1 MEGKDINDDRHHDEE
16 EHDQEKG
23 QDEGEADIE
32 EFIEI
37 LEEHCKQWEAQG
49 KYVEAEMAKNR
60 IKELKEQKKQMDLDE
75 LMTRQQNENIELEE
89 THILEFNNFNQEWDK
104 RMNEFQMH
112 SSQLIKA
119 LEEKHIAQHEEY
131 RKDLEEKVPIKFK
144 PSPELLN
151 LRKIQVS
158 LAKQKEYKEAHQ
170 VQVRAQKLEQQEHDK
185 YMEERGYKIENMEN
199 KLFQKQENEMEA
211 LRKRIIAGENE
222 QKKQRAL
229 ELERMFQRYQN
240 VKKELENQHKMESIR
255 LEKGQTFD
263 ANLSRMM
270 SKMSNRPNTASRKG
284 MKSSAKKNRAA
295 APASHTSYGR
305 FQ

>member
-1 MEGKDINDDRHHDEE
+1 MEGKETKEYEDHEQDMDDQDK
-16 EHDQEKG
+16 DQE
-23 QDEGEADIE
+23 EGEADIE
-32 EFIEI
+32 EFIDI
-37 LEEHCKQWEAQG
+37 LEHHCSDCEKQG

-75 LMTRQQNENIELEE
+75 LQTRQQNENIELEE

-112 SSQLIKA
+112 SSQLVKA
-119 LEEKHIAQHEEY
+119 LEEKHIQQHEEY
-131 RKDLEEKVPIKFK
+131 RNGLEEKIAFRFK

-151 LRKIQVS
+151 LKRIQTN
-158 LAKQKEYKEAHQ
+158 LARQKEYKEAHQ
-170 VQVRAQKLEQQEHDK
+170 VQVRSQKLEKQEQEK
-185 YMEERGYKIENMEN
+185 YLQDRQLKIENMEN

-240 VKKELENQHKMESIR
+240 VKKELENQHKMERIR
-255 LEKGQTFD
+255 LEKGQMFD
-263 ANLSRMM
+263 PNVSRA
-270 SKMSNRPNTASRKG
+270 SARPQSAIKRG
-284 MKSSAKKNRAA
+284 MRSSQKKHRAA
-295 APASHTSYGR
+295 APAGHYSGGARY
-305 FQ
+305 